1 MNASPPDRLAA
12 LQRRFLEGLGG
23 RLADMT
29 AALNGAADP
38 EALMPMFHSL
48 AGIGG
53 TYGFPQ
59 ITDISRR
66 CELLCVMAIAETRP
80 LAPLETEC
88 LIEALGNIR
97 AAVPASL
104 ETTHC

>member
-1 MNASPPDRLAA
+1 MNASTPDRLHE
-12 LQRRFLEGLGG
+12 LQRRFLDGLER
-23 RLADMT
+23 RLADIS
-29 AALNGAADP
+29 AALDSSGDP
-38 EALMPMFHSL
+38 GALMPMFHSL

-66 CELLCVMAIAETRP
+66 CEQLCVMAIAETRP

-97 AAVPASL
+97 AAVPAPAVQQQ
-104 ETTHC
+104 

>member
-1 MNASPPDRLAA
+1 
-12 LQRRFLEGLGG
+12 
-23 RLADMT
+23 
-29 AALNGAADP
+29 
-38 EALMPMFHSL
+38 MFHSL

-66 CELLCVMAIAETRP
+66 CEQLCDIAIAETRP
-80 LAPLETEC
+80 LTPLETEC
-88 LIEALGNIR
+88 LIEAVGNIR
-97 AAVPASL
+97 VAVPAPESL